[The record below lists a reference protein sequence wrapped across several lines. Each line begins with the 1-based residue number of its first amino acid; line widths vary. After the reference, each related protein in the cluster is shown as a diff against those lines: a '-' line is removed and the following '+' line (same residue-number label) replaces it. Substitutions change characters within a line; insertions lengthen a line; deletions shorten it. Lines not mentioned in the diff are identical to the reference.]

1 MSRIFIFFM
10 FSNHFKSNQHKTGQ
24 KSDTSTLKLWFNQG
38 WLLKT
43 GTKNEQISDFANFY
57 YINNATLQ
65 HIMSPGVQR
74 VVKGDSNHTFLIP
87 MVYKAS
93 KKSKNLDGQPWPMW
107 F

>member
-1 MSRIFIFFM
+1 MSRIFNFFM

-24 KSDTSTLKLWFNQG
+24 KSETSTLKLWFNQG

-65 HIMSPGVQR
+65 HLRGPGIQR
-74 VVKGDSNHTFLIP
+74 GKKGEFYLTFLIT

-93 KKSKNLDGQPWPMW
+93 KKTKN